1 MSHLSASGLGDKT
14 VPCAGW
20 SESQEHTNGV
30 RVFPAGKVILVSRES
45 SP

>member
-1 MSHLSASGLGDKT
+1 MSRLSASGLGDKT

-30 RVFPAGKVILVSRES
+30 RVFPRWEGHPGK
-45 SP
+45 P